1 MNNLR
6 DLPNYPAPLFVCQP
20 ISNISSMPRKNPR
33 SRARK
38 ELPTTN
44 KPVITNF
51 DVVLRAVR
59 AALKLDW
66 CFYEEALEGVVR
78 AGAQG
83 GDVTPW

>member
-1 MNNLR
+1 M
-6 DLPNYPAPLFVCQP
+6 
-20 ISNISSMPRKNPR
+20 SRKLSR
-33 SRARK
+33 SRALK

-44 KPVITNF
+44 KTAITNF

-59 AALKLDW
+59 GALKLDW